1 MIAFASQFI
10 LLLVACC
17 GVCPALSSSAEAR
30 MTVAFTIN
38 DKKYEVPVSSAAKR
52 DVVEAAAGFCRA
64 HAAEVGIAGA
74 DQAQLQHCAEALV
87 PTFEQVLE
95 KQQRHPKQQQEA
107 SAEGAVTAEQPPDET
122 ITAELNIGGA
132 VYSVRFR
139 PSQESVAAEAH
150 HFCVQHAA
158 IFAVQPMDPASLA
171 SCVEPVS
178 SVLREALDGHRRDR
192 EAEAEAAALLDRWD

>member
-122 ITAELNIGGA
+122 ITVRGA
-132 VYSVRFR
+132 LRAARECVFGNCHVSSR
-139 PSQESVAAEAH
+139 PSSTSGVQFTPSAFGPLKSLSPPRPTTSV
-150 HFCVQHAA
+150 CSTPQ
-158 IFAVQPMDPASLA
+158 
-171 SCVEPVS
+171 S
-178 SVLREALDGHRRDR
+178 SQCSPWTPRRLP
-192 EAEAEAAALLDRWD
+192 AALNLCRLC